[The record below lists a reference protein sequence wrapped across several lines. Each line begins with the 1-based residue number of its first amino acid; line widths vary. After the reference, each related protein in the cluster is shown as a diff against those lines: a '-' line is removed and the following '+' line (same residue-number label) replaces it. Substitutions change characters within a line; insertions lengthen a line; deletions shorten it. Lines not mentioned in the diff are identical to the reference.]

1 MPGSNSCIRCRSEW
15 HAPAAPTCTSTSP
28 GPGSGT
34 GTSSSTGSLFHWFR
48 RSARMSTSS
57 GSPPACSRRRPR
69 SRALCRPSRGP
80 TALRT
85 TPAPAKSGGTG
96 AAEEDAM
103 TEQRT
108 TAHGPTIVV
117 GVGPE
122 EFESALAFAAAEAVR
137 AGCGLH
143 LVHAV
148 DLTPIPAD
156 HVLIPAADVEAWG
169 AARLAEAVKVADD
182 LVGDAVPVTH
192 ELVRGTP
199 VGALVE
205 VGRTA
210 RMVVLEH
217 RHLSRLSTD
226 REPHRRGRR
235 GRAPPGAR
243 GRRPERVATRRG
255 AAGGRRRR
263 RRARARGRGAARG
276 ARRGARAR
284 GPAPARPLVVDS
296 GALRDARSRPR
307 RSEGGRTAPGRRC
320 APRSTAS
327 ATCRPPRT
335 PTYGWSRAG
344 PRRCWWSASADAELL
359 VIGRHDPLV
368 PIGSHIGPVARA
380 VLREATCPVLLATP
394 RPHRAAYH
402 P

>member
-1 MPGSNSCIRCRSEW
+1 
-15 HAPAAPTCTSTSP
+15 
-28 GPGSGT
+28 
-34 GTSSSTGSLFHWFR
+34 
-48 RSARMSTSS
+48 
-57 GSPPACSRRRPR
+57 
-69 SRALCRPSRGP
+69 
-80 TALRT
+80 
-85 TPAPAKSGGTG
+85 
-96 AAEEDAM
+96 M

-108 TAHGPTIVV
+108 VTRGPRIVV

-182 LVGDAVPVTH
+182 LVGDTVPVTH
-192 ELVRGTP
+192 ELVRGTT

-217 RHLSRLSTD
+217 RHLSRLSRIVNRT
-226 REPHRRGRR
+226 
-235 GRAPPGAR
+235 
-243 GRRPERVATRRG
+243 V
-255 AAGGRRRR
+255 AGGVAAHLRVPVVAVPSGWRPDGKQRVVVAGVDVPDR
-263 RRARARGRGAARG
+263 SEEVLRAALAEAHARG
-276 ARRGARAR
+276 AQLRIVHSWSLPKPYESTYTAEEVRAWSDSARAEVCAALDR
-284 GPAPARPLVVDS
+284 VGDLTAATDADVRVEQGRASEVLV
-296 GALRDARSRPR
+296 
-307 RSEGGRTAPGRRC
+307 E
-320 APRSTAS
+320 AS
-327 ATCRPPRT
+327 L
-335 PTYGWSRAG
+335 G
-344 PRRCWWSASADAELL
+344 AELL

>member
-1 MPGSNSCIRCRSEW
+1 
-15 HAPAAPTCTSTSP
+15 
-28 GPGSGT
+28 
-34 GTSSSTGSLFHWFR
+34 
-48 RSARMSTSS
+48 
-57 GSPPACSRRRPR
+57 
-69 SRALCRPSRGP
+69 
-80 TALRT
+80 
-85 TPAPAKSGGTG
+85 
-96 AAEEDAM
+96 M

-108 TAHGPTIVV
+108 TAHGPRIVV

-217 RHLSRLSTD
+217 RHLSRLSRIVNRTVAGGVAAHLRVPVVAVPSGWRPD
-226 REPHRRGRR
+226 GEPRVVVAGVDV
-235 GRAPPGAR
+235 
-243 GRRPERVATRRG
+243 PERADEVLR
-255 AAGGRRRR
+255 AAL
-263 RRARARGRGAARG
+263 AEAHGRGAQLRLVHSWSIPAPYESSFTAEEVRG
-276 ARRGARAR
+276 WSDSARAEVCAALDR
-284 GPAPARPLVVDS
+284 VGDLSAATDADVRVDQGRASEVLV
-296 GALRDARSRPR
+296 
-307 RSEGGRTAPGRRC
+307 EC
-320 APRSTAS
+320 S
-327 ATCRPPRT
+327 A
-335 PTYGWSRAG
+335 G
-344 PRRCWWSASADAELL
+344 AELL